1 MTVGATVDPVTL
13 EVLKNALYAIADEMN
28 ATLMRTAYSTNIKDR
43 RDCSS
48 GVYAADGQVVAQ
60 TELGTPLHL
69 GLMNFI
75 VRRVL
80 ATYPAERL
88 APGDQI
94 LFNTPYPDG
103 PGHLND
109 TALVTPVFDG
119 EVLIAVVC
127 NLAHHVDVG
136 GFAPGSMPFGVH
148 EIYQEGLQIPPTKIV
163 KRGELDEEIVAL
175 ISQNLRTPYEFRGDL
190 MAQLAA
196 NAVGR
201 ERVLALVHRYGAEG
215 FRRATWEIMD
225 YSERRM
231 RSAIGELP
239 PGRYSF
245 EDYLEGDGL
254 SDDLVKIAVTI
265 TVERDRLIVDFAGT
279 SPQVRGPINCRPPSV
294 YSCVYY
300 AVKAVVDPGL
310 PPNAG
315 AYRPIEVIIP
325 EGSLL
330 AARYPAAVCNSNIVT
345 TMRLADVM
353 LGAFAQAVPERV
365 VAGCSGSMNLFN
377 IGGVDL
383 RTGLL
388 YSYVETYGG
397 GQGALHDADGMD
409 GVHSHMTNTRN
420 APVEVIEATYPLFV
434 RRYGLVSDSDGPG
447 RYRGG
452 LGMTRELTVLSE
464 GTTLTVSADRCRL
477 QPWGLDGGHDGAPG
491 RNLIERADGSALSF
505 PSAKVTTPIAKGDT
519 AITVTPGGGGWGNPK
534 ERDPRSVAWDVREG
548 FVSPQRARDLYGV
561 VVDPR
566 TGEIDQSETTRLRG
580 SGTEIASGH

>member
-1 MTVGATVDPVTL
+1 MQTAVDPVTL
-13 EVLKNALYAIADEMN
+13 EVLKNAVYAIADEMN

-48 GVYAADGQVVAQ
+48 AVYTADGQVVAQ

-75 VRRVL
+75 VRRAL
-80 ATYPAERL
+80 ATYPREHL

-94 LFNTPYPDG
+94 MFNTPYPDG

-109 TALVTPVFDG
+109 TALVAPVFHGDDL
-119 EVLIAVVC
+119 VAVVC
-127 NLAHHVDVG
+127 NLAHHVDMG

-148 EIYQEGLQIPPTKIV
+148 EIYQEGLQIPPLKIA
-163 KRGELDEEIVAL
+163 KRGMLDEELVAF
-175 ISQNLRTPYEFRGDL
+175 IAQNLRTPYEFRGDL

-201 ERVLALVHRYGAEG
+201 ERVLALVRRYGADG
-215 FRRATWEIMD
+215 FVTAMREIMD

-231 RSAIGELP
+231 RAAIADLP

-245 EDYLEGDGL
+245 ADYLEGDGL
-254 SDDLVKIAVTI
+254 SDELVKIAATLTI
-265 TVERDRLIVDFAGT
+265 ERDCLTVDFTGT

-315 AYRPIEVIIP
+315 AYRPIRVIIP

-330 AARYPAAVCNSNIVT
+330 AARYPAAVCNANIVT
-345 TMRLADVM
+345 TMRLADVLM
-353 LGAFAQAVPERV
+353 GAFAQAVPERV
-365 VAGCSGSMNLFN
+365 VAACSGSMNLFN
-377 IGGVDL
+377 IGGYDP
-383 RTGLL
+383 RTGQL

-397 GQGALHDADGMD
+397 GQGAMHDQDGMD

-434 RRYGLVSDSDGPG
+434 RRYGLVPDSEGPG

-464 GTTLTVSADRCRL
+464 HTTLTVSADRCRL
-477 QPWGLDGGHDGAPG
+477 RPWGLAGGQPGAPG
-491 RNLIERADGSALSF
+491 RNLIIRADGTVVELS
-505 PSAKVTTPIAKGDT
+505 SAKVTTPIAPGDT
-519 AITVTPGGGGWGNPK
+519 AVTITPGGGGWGNPL
-534 ERDPRSVAWDVREG
+534 ERDPERVAWDVLEG
-548 FVSPQRARDLYGV
+548 FISPERARTVYGV
-561 VVDPR
+561 VVDPQ
-566 TGEIDQSETTRLRG
+566 TGTVDAAATARLRARG
-580 SGTEIASGH
+580 